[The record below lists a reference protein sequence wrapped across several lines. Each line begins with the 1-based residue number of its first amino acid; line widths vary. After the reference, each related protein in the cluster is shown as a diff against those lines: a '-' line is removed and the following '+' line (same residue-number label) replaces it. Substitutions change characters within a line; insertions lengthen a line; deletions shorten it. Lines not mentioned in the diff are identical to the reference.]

1 MGKQLGIQMIEMYV
15 GMIRD
20 EFQPL
25 MAELNVRE
33 MAIKEQIEVRVKR
46 KFGIYDLMMEREHL
60 KLQLA
65 EIDSKLSSWE
75 KNQYIE
81 GKFTTKID
89 YAVGVEMGKLRNGL
103 GKQIQEVKSEAI
115 KSIRL
120 MGTSNEVVNIFK
132 DISKRV
138 ADMSVQLRALPAPE
152 TLVPAVSLRQKKKAN

>member
-33 MAIKEQIEVRVKR
+33 MAIKEQIEARVK
-46 KFGIYDLMMEREHL
+46 KDFGIYDMMMEREAL

-65 EIDSKLSSWE
+65 EIDNRLSSWE
-75 KNQYIE
+75 KRTYMY
-81 GKFTTKID
+81 GKYTTKID
-89 YAVGVEMGKLRNGL
+89 YAVEAEMEKLRNGL

-115 KSIRL
+115 KSVRL
-120 MGTSNEVVNIFK
+120 IGTSDEVVNIFK
-132 DISKRV
+132 DISKQV
-138 ADMSVQLRALPAPE
+138 ADMSGQLQALPAPE
-152 TLVPAVSLRQKKKAN
+152 TLVPAIKSRRKKKAN